1 MGTPTPSTTW
11 TRTGS
16 RLPAPSIPPRSPA
29 SPRLAGPAGITNLF
43 TFGDIDGPGGVW
55 STAWTPAADIGYEQ
69 VPASDIDGTG
79 VPAAAPT
86 RRFVARQRVRYRA
99 DDLSAVL
106 GPGEL
111 KPRALPGESYQAALT
126 PGMVSAIFGSLVP
139 AATLTAGGFVQLV
152 GETGW
157 WIPSGRVYY
166 SPGDGDTPAVELAQ
180 AMISF
185 FLPFRAVDP
194 LGAITRAG
202 YDGQWLLPATAADAV
217 GNVTSAVND
226 YRVLLPATVT
236 DPNENRVSLAFD
248 VFGRVTATALMGTA
262 TEAVG
267 DELTGF
273 SPDLDEAALAAA
285 FAHPTGDP
293 AAVLGNATTRILY
306 DTGAYQRTSGTAQ
319 PSPVAVYTLARE
331 THVSDLTATDRRYQY
346 HFVYGDGF
354 GREIQRTARAAPDP
368 DSGAARWATSGW
380 TVYDNKG
387 RPVRAYEPFFSA
399 ANAFEF
405 GAATGVATVTLLRPA
420 GPRRRDAASRQQL
433 GEGHVRAVA
442 RADVGRRRHRPRSP
456 TRGPTPTSAT
466 TSPGCS
472 GRSAFTSW
480 YDLRI
485 GGQYGSTPEQQAAQQ
500 DAARKTAPFAATPAT
515 THRDSAGR
523 TCLAVADN
531 GPGARYPVRTAYD
544 TEGKPLAVVRRAG
557 QARGGALLPVS
568 RTPAAGSPTSRAP
581 TWRAGPSTGQR
592 RRRRAAALPRR
603 GRAGDPDVGR
613 PRPRVPARLRS
624 GAAPT
629 HRYVSTDGA
638 LEVLLTL
645 NVYGEGQQ
653 AANLR
658 GRLFRGYDRRRVP
671 GERQYDFKGNLVGRR
686 PAARR
691 GLPRHGR
698 LDAAG
703 QPHDRRR
710 PRRRRGRRGP
720 GADRGRRAGPVRQ

>member
-1 MGTPTPSTTW
+1 MHAVFFVHPRETLTFRYERSAADPRVGHELILETDAYGNVLRSVSVGYPRRPGYPPPEPALSAAAQAMLAYDQARLHVRGTEHGYTNPVDDLDAYRVPLACTVDSAEI
-11 TRTGS
+11 TGV
-16 RLPAPSIPPRSPA
+16 PPPG
-29 SPRLAGPAGITNLF
+29 GPAGITNLF

-273 SPDLDEAALAAA
+273 SPDLDETALAAA

-331 THVSDLTATDRRYQY
+331 THVSDLTGPTQL
-346 HFVYGDGF
+346 
-354 GREIQRTARAAPDP
+354 
-368 DSGAARWATSGW
+368 
-380 TVYDNKG
+380 
-387 RPVRAYEPFFSA
+387 PVP
-399 ANAFEF
+399 
-405 GAATGVATVTLLRPA
+405 LRL
-420 GPRRRDAASRQQL
+420 RRRF
-433 GEGHVRAVA
+433 
-442 RADVGRRRHRPRSP
+442 RPR
-456 TRGPTPTSAT
+456 
-466 TSPGCS
+466 
-472 GRSAFTSW
+472 
-480 YDLRI
+480 D
-485 GGQYGSTPEQQAAQQ
+485 
-500 DAARKTAPFAATPAT
+500 PA
-515 THRDSAGR
+515 H
-523 TCLAVADN
+523 
-531 GPGARYPVRTAYD
+531 
-544 TEGKPLAVVRRAG
+544 RAG
-557 QARGGALLPVS
+557 G
-568 RTPAAGSPTSRAP
+568 AGS
-581 TWRAGPSTGQR
+581 GQR
-592 RRRRAAALPRR
+592 RGA
-603 GRAGDPDVGR
+603 VGHLRVDGLRQQGPAR
-613 PRPRVPARLRS
+613 PRLR
-624 GAAPT
+624 A
-629 HRYVSTDGA
+629 
-638 LEVLLTL
+638 VLL
-645 NVYGEGQQ
+645 
-653 AANLR
+653 
-658 GRLFRGYDRRRVP
+658 GR
-671 GERQYDFKGNLVGRR
+671 ERL
-686 PAARR
+686 
-691 GLPRHGR
+691 
-698 LDAAG
+698 
-703 QPHDRRR
+703 
-710 PRRRRGRRGP
+710 
-720 GADRGRRAGPVRQ
+720 